1 LQAFIGRNSGKCFSS
16 LEVVSFLPAERKGLM
31 TRLLRRIL
39 FYIVAIWAAITIN
52 FFMPRLAP
60 GDPLTTLVA
69 KIEEKGGNVGPAYL
83 QALQSELGYRN
94 DPLWKQYV
102 DYLAALARGNLGISV
117 QFSFQPVTDVI
128 AHGILWT
135 LGLGL
140 TAVIISFGLGCILGV
155 FVAWRRGSAFDA
167 VLTTGFNFIGAI
179 PYFWLA
185 IMLLFIF
192 GFTLHWFPVVGGY
205 DELEVDPG
213 WSMDFIASVF
223 YHSALPALTIVL
235 VSLGGWML
243 GMRNTMITTLSE
255 DYVHLAQAKGLTV
268 WRIMFA
274 YAARNALLP
283 NIAGFAIALGFVV
296 GGQLLTEMVFSY
308 PGIGYTLLLAVQSQ
322 DFALMQGIFLYISLA
337 ILAANFL
344 SEVFYAILDPRVR
357 LGRSL

>member
-1 LQAFIGRNSGKCFSS
+1 MNHWI
-16 LEVVSFLPAERKGLM
+16 
-31 TRLLRRIL
+31 RRIL
-39 FYIVAIWAAITIN
+39 FYIAAIWAAITIN

-69 KIEEKGGNVGPAYL
+69 KIQEKGGNVGPEYLHAL
-83 QALQSELGYRN
+83 QAELGYRN
-94 DPLWKQYV
+94 EPLWLQYIH
-102 DYLAALARGNLGISV
+102 YLTALAHGNLGVSV
-117 QFSFQPVTDVI
+117 QFSFQPVTNVI
-128 AHGILWT
+128 ANGVWWT
-135 LGLGL
+135 LSLGL
-140 TAVIISFGLGCILGV
+140 TAIIISFGLGCVLGI
-155 FVAWRRGSAFDA
+155 FAAWKRGSGFDT
-167 VLTTGFNFIGAI
+167 VLTTGLNFVAAI

-192 GFTLHWFPVVGGY
+192 GSTLHWFPVVGGY
-205 DELEVDPG
+205 DELDVDPG
-213 WSMDFIASVF
+213 WSIDFIGSVL
-223 YHSALPALTIVL
+223 YHAVLPASTIVL

-243 GMRNTMITTLSE
+243 GMRNTMVTTLAE
-255 DYVHLAQAKGLTV
+255 DYVHMARAKGLTT

-344 SEVFYAILDPRVR
+344 AEIFYALLDPRVR
-357 LGRSL
+357 QGRSL